1 MGGEEGCGC
10 GGVGDGGGV
19 GEESVDGGSG
29 EAAMG
34 GRVGSGCDLRTDTE
48 KKQTNVVNI
57 CNALAV
63 NNLGRY

>member
-48 KKQTNVVNI
+48 KKQTMWSTYVMLLQLI
-57 CNALAV
+57 I
-63 NNLGRY
+63 